1 MTAGPATVVGLPGP
15 VGSGGAIEQFVLHGP
30 GPWTRPQRPI
40 SSRRGYAAAHVVPAV
55 WGDNTPG
62 APAVIDWDQ
71 TLAIRHEIWSYG
83 LGVADA
89 MDTAQRGMGLDWP
102 GARELIRRSGRDAAA
117 VGGMLACGAGTDQV
131 VLGDLP
137 PGRHALTAIVDAYR
151 EQVAVVRDAGATV
164 ILMASRALA
173 AVAGSAQDYL
183 DVYRTVLDEVDQ
195 PVILHWLGDMFD
207 PALAGYWGSSEI
219 PTATGTFS
227 ELLTSHAEKIDG
239 VKVSLLDADHEI
251 GLRRSL
257 PPGVRLYTGDDFN
270 YPELIVGDGGR
281 HSDALLGIFAAIY
294 PAAST
299 ALQALDAGDDAGARR
314 ILDSTQA
321 LSRHLFA
328 APTRFYKTGIA
339 LLSWLNGHQR
349 GFDMIGGLAS
359 GRSLAHAV
367 TAFRLADRGRV
378 AHRPRAGR
386 TPDRAAARG
395 PRVDGMTSTA
405 PARLSLNTAT
415 TKNWTLREAVDGA
428 ARAGLHAVGL
438 WRDRV
443 AEVGTGSAAAI
454 VRDAGLRVSS
464 LCRGGFLT
472 AADRTSTAMALDDN
486 RAAIDEAAELGAPV
500 LVMVVGG
507 LPPGDRD
514 LAAARERVGERIAEL
529 VPYAR
534 QRSVQLALEPLH
546 PMYCADRAVI
556 STLKQAL
563 DLAADHPAADV
574 GVVVD
579 SFHTWWDPE
588 LPAQI
593 QRAGAEGRIASYQ
606 VCDWNLPIA
615 SDALLSRGM
624 MGDGFIDFAALT
636 RWVDAAGYRGDI
648 EVEIFSADIW
658 ARDGDTVLDLMIE
671 RYRELVEPFLAG

>member
-1 MTAGPATVVGLPGP
+1 
-15 VGSGGAIEQFVLHGP
+15 
-30 GPWTRPQRPI
+30 
-40 SSRRGYAAAHVVPAV
+40 
-55 WGDNTPG
+55 
-62 APAVIDWDQ
+62 
-71 TLAIRHEIWSYG
+71 
-83 LGVADA
+83 
-89 MDTAQRGMGLDWP
+89 
-102 GARELIRRSGRDAAA
+102 
-117 VGGMLACGAGTDQV
+117 
-131 VLGDLP
+131 
-137 PGRHALTAIVDAYR
+137 
-151 EQVAVVRDAGATV
+151 
-164 ILMASRALA
+164 
-173 AVAGSAQDYL
+173 
-183 DVYRTVLDEVDQ
+183 
-195 PVILHWLGDMFD
+195 
-207 PALAGYWGSSEI
+207 
-219 PTATGTFS
+219 
-227 ELLTSHAEKIDG
+227 
-239 VKVSLLDADHEI
+239 
-251 GLRRSL
+251 
-257 PPGVRLYTGDDFN
+257 
-270 YPELIVGDGGR
+270 
-281 HSDALLGIFAAIY
+281 
-294 PAAST
+294 
-299 ALQALDAGDDAGARR
+299 
-314 ILDSTQA
+314 
-321 LSRHLFA
+321 
-328 APTRFYKTGIA
+328 
-339 LLSWLNGHQR
+339 
-349 GFDMIGGLAS
+349 
-359 GRSLAHAV
+359 
-367 TAFRLADRGRV
+367 
-378 AHRPRAGR
+378 
-386 TPDRAAARG
+386 
-395 PRVDGMTSTA
+395 VDGMTSTA

-486 RAAIDEAAELGAPV
+486 RAAIDEAAELDAPV

-606 VCDWNLPIA
+606 VCDWTLPIA
-615 SDALLSRGM
+615 PDALLSRGM